1 MAGNRKAA
9 EKFLLDHIEALL
21 PGGGNRE
28 IYEKYYA
35 GMSDTQ
41 FDAYMGRLHTGEEP
55 LSITAPNMAK
65 VKLSVERN
73 FALAEKLGHNFFQR
87 LWLKNPHGPGH
98 YLTPLKYLVVDFP
111 VCRQAQLLTKK
122 VSIPEDNNSVDDYS
136 GQPTGK
142 SQGSKLSYP
151 ELQILA
157 AMGLDYNIT
166 EMMKFRG
173 GDAKAFDAQNRQISE
188 TGTTSQESI
197 EHLGGH
203 VTSKQSFATFLTCMH
218 IDHTLMKE

>member
-9 EKFLLDHIEALL
+9 EKFLIEEVEGLL
-21 PGGGNRE
+21 PGGGNRK
-28 IYEKYYA
+28 IYEDYYA
-35 GMSDTQ
+35 TMNDSQ
-41 FDAYMGRLHTGEEP
+41 FDAYMGRLASGEEE
-55 LSITAPNMAK
+55 LIIIAPNMAK
-65 VKLSVERN
+65 VRLSVERN
-73 FALAEKLGHNFFQR
+73 FAIAERLGHKFFQR

-98 YLTPLKYLVVDFP
+98 YLTPLEYLVVDFP
-111 VCRQAQLLTKK
+111 VGRQAQLLTKK

-166 EMMKFRG
+166 EMMKYRG
-173 GDAKAFDAQNRQISE
+173 GDSKAFDAQNRQISE
-188 TGTTSQESI
+188 TGSTSQESI
-197 EHLGGH
+197 QHLGGH
-203 VTSKQSFATFLTCMH
+203 VTSKQTFATFLTCMH
-218 IDHTLMKE
+218 IDHTLMQS